1 MHSKHAERAIR
12 RVRHEVKR
20 RHLKVTQTAFITP
33 KMRRITLAGPE
44 LEGFTSLGF
53 DDHIKLIFPQESA
66 GDERPPMRDYTP
78 RYDAE
83 ARALHVDFAI
93 HDAGLATVWAVNAR
107 VGDTLLVGG
116 PRGSAIIPQD
126 FDWHLF
132 IGDETALPAIGR
144 RLEELPSGSRAV
156 AIVEVQD
163 EPERQTFA
171 SRADLRVHWV
181 FRGAVPAGSADGLVA
196 ALRSISMPSGDY
208 FSWAAAETNVARAIR
223 RTLIDERGADRAW
236 VKAAGYWRL
245 GAAAVHDTIED

>member
-1 MHSKHAERAIR
+1 
-12 RVRHEVKR
+12 
-20 RHLKVTQTAFITP
+20 
-33 KMRRITLAGPE
+33 
-44 LEGFTSLGF
+44 
-53 DDHIKLIFPQESA
+53 
-66 GDERPPMRDYTP
+66 
-78 RYDAE
+78 
-83 ARALHVDFAI
+83 
-93 HDAGLATVWAVNAR
+93 
-107 VGDTLLVGG
+107 
-116 PRGSAIIPQD
+116 
-126 FDWHLF
+126 
-132 IGDETALPAIGR
+132 
-144 RLEELPSGSRAV
+144 V